1 MNKFVKEQ
9 SERHSQLFGRVQF
22 SKRLDM
28 IGFSQEIFDMIG
40 FFLEIRL
47 DRFNTITVD
56 IVYVVVSLE

>member
-9 SERHSQLFGRVQF
+9 SERHGQLFGRVQF

-40 FFLEIRL
+40 FFLEIGQV
-47 DRFNTITVD
+47 RFNTITVD
-56 IVYVVVSLE
+56 VVYM